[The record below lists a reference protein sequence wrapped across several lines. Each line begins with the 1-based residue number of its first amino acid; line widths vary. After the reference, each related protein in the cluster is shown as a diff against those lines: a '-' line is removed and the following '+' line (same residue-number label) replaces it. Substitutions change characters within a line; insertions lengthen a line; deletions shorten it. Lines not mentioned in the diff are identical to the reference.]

1 MSTSVPHANV
11 GEPPR
16 ISIVMSAYDEAEIPT
31 IWLDRQVGVSNFKIA
46 RWKTLYGALAVIAF
60 MGCTAASYSHAFLS
74 QRTTASAQENPAIRA
89 PTFQRGIDVD
99 AYTYRGEDVSAAAA
113 AVVAYVRQL
122 RANSLSI
129 SFPFFMKSRRSSDVF
144 ATRAT
149 PTPAQLGLFIAD
161 AERARLYVSIRPLLS
176 EFQIGGNRTTWRP
189 GNLRAWFASYR
200 RFLLPYA
207 RMAQSRKV
215 GMFFVGAEFQR
226 FGRSPLWNSLDRALA
241 RVFHGR
247 LAYSNNGPG
256 QLSRSTGGRAAR
268 KTVDSY
274 PSMNPPFLR
283 GWKAYDRKLPRR
295 TILTELSIGAWD
307 GAWRAPWQ
315 TRLAH
320 RRFNPQ
326 VQARWFTAACH
337 AARATG
343 LRGIYF
349 WALALLVKNSPPTPL
364 HPGAWAHS
372 AGATAITRC
381 FRTRS

>member
-1 MSTSVPHANV
+1 M
-11 GEPPR
+11 R
-16 ISIVMSAYDEAEIPT
+16 
-31 IWLDRQVGVSNFKIA
+31 
-46 RWKTLYGALAVIAF
+46 KTWYGALAVIAV
-60 MGCTAASYSHAFLS
+60 MGCTAVSHSHAFQS
-74 QRTTASAQENPAIRA
+74 QRTTASAQENSAVRA
-89 PTFQRGIDVD
+89 PAFQRGIDVD

-113 AVVAYVRQL
+113 AVVAYVKQL

-144 ATRAT
+144 ATQAT

-207 RMAQSRKV
+207 WMAQSRKV

-247 LAYSNNGPG
+247 LAYSSNGPE
-256 QLSRSTGGRAAR
+256 QLARSTGGRAAR
-268 KTVDSY
+268 KTFDAY
-274 PSMNPPFLR
+274 PPMNPPFLR
-283 GWKAYDRKLPRR
+283 GWKAYDRRLPRR
-295 TILTELSIGAWD
+295 TILTELNIGAWD

-315 TRLAH
+315 IRLQH
-320 RRFNPQ
+320 RRFNPR
-326 VQARWFTAACH
+326 VQARWFTAVCQ
-337 AARATG
+337 AARATR

-349 WALALLVKNSPPTPL
+349 WTLALLVKNSPPTPR

-372 AGATAITRC
+372 AGAAAIARC